1 MSHAQDTLAS
11 VRSAIVALGE
21 IQLDRAASGLMNS
34 IGYTS
39 PKTLEVQTNPNSFFS
54 ELQIEPAKLN
64 DILPRIREI
73 HFLFQLTG
81 DELPALSRNTM
92 PQTGGSFQR
101 GAIDSFVFLAI
112 DLDDS
117 SWSRREL
124 VTIVREI
131 NRGFAMPATV
141 LFRHGGKATFAV
153 IDRRA
158 NRRDPSR
165 DVVGGR
171 ISLVKDI
178 DLVSPHRAHVEIL
191 ADLSLSAIARKKAP
205 SDFRDLYDRWIETL
219 SAAELNKRFYA
230 ELADW
235 FAWASTKPD
244 LVTFSKG
251 QPASEGGKEVG
262 LIRLLTRLM
271 FVWFIKEKGLVP
283 GELFNEK
290 KLGDLLKDPP
300 RDHPNG
306 TDFYLAI
313 LQNLFFATLNTEMDQ
328 RRWRKDEAGQSKDYL
343 GHHVFRHEAKFAN
356 AKAAEALFNEVPF
369 LNGGLFECLDCE
381 ITSPEDERKDRAE
394 RERQYLILRVDG
406 FSDQPDKQ
414 PKLQNRIFFGGEDA
428 VDLSRY
434 YEKATRPRNVS
445 GLIDLFDR
453 YKFTIEEN
461 TPLEEEAALDPE
473 LLGKVF
479 ENLLASY
486 NEDTKTTARN
496 KSGSFYTP
504 REVVEFMVD
513 EALLAYLKPKIAGT
527 SDDGGIR
534 PNAPSLDF
542 GPVPGELGL
551 EATGHAAKAEKT
563 GAPDR
568 HETRLRSLL
577 DFASRAHDFTTSEV
591 DTLIAAI
598 ESCKAIDPAVGS
610 GAFPLGLLQKL
621 VHALAVLDPGG
632 EKWKARNRAY
642 YEANLARAE
651 NIPAPN
657 ERETAMAAAQAEL
670 DKFDAAFNSGH
681 YPDYTRKLYLI
692 ERCLHGVDVQPIAV
706 QIAKLR
712 CFISLAVEQR
722 ADDSRTNR
730 GITPLPNLETK
741 LVAANTLTPLHRN
754 GNAMLVTQELRVE
767 QAKLRNANRAF
778 FAAANGAD
786 KRRVQKQILDLR
798 HKIAD
803 LVKQDGI
810 FSGDEAALLAHWD
823 PFDPNSFAPF
833 FDAEWMFG
841 LEPSADE
848 GWFDIALANPPYVRQ
863 EKIETFKINGKQVL
877 TKAQL
882 KADYKT
888 YAGTADLLVYFFERA
903 LRLLKPEGALAFITS
918 NKWYRAGYGKGLR
931 GWLVENARIL
941 KLMDFGD
948 APVFEAIAY
957 PTILVA
963 TRRTAPGKPKDSETF
978 DAMNWH
984 AGAPVETFQAR
995 FAAEAFAMPSKALSV
1010 AGWQMEPRAQRDLL
1024 SKLRAAGKPLGDWC
1038 GGRFYYGI
1046 KTGLNE
1052 AFVIDGAQRAKL
1064 LASDPNSDDIIK
1076 PFLRGRDV
1084 KRWKVNPADKWL
1096 IFARQGIDISKY
1108 PAIKAHLETMRAAL
1122 EPKPRGWTK
1131 AWTGRKAGSYK
1142 WYEIQDNVA
1151 YWKAFEEPKIIVPEI
1166 TNSTNFAFDNEG
1178 YFCVNKMSIIP
1189 TPHWRFLIA
1198 VLNSTVSLW
1207 VARSTFTSKAGGFFE
1222 FTQQFVSQLP
1232 IPTAND
1238 DQSAII
1244 GLLIDA
1250 IAADG
1255 SSTARLESL
1264 LNAFVYELFFPKE
1277 LAERGLSPFAA
1288 AREAGLDKLAGLE
1301 GEALARAADEWSR
1314 QIADPS
1320 TKLYAT
1326 LFDLQS
1332 IDEVRIIEGRG

>member
-1 MSHAQDTLAS
+1 MSHAQETLAS
-11 VRSAIVALGE
+11 VKSAIVALGE
-21 IQLDRAASGLMNS
+21 IQLDRSATGLMNS

-39 PKTLEVQTNPNSFFS
+39 PKTLEVQTSPSSFLT
-54 ELQIEPAKLN
+54 ELQIDPTKLN
-64 DILPRIREI
+64 DILPRIRAV

-81 DELPALSRNTM
+81 DELPALSRNTV
-92 PQTGGSFQR
+92 PQTGVSFQR

-112 DLDDS
+112 DLDDG

-131 NRGFAMPATV
+131 NRGFAMPAIV

-191 ADLSLSAIARKKAP
+191 ADLSLSAIARKRAP

-244 LVTFSKG
+244 LVTFPKG
-251 QPASEGGKEVG
+251 QPAGEGGKEVG

-290 KLGDLLKDPP
+290 KLGDLLKEPP
-300 RDHPNG
+300 GDHPNG
-306 TDFYLAI
+306 HDFYLAI

-356 AKAAEALFNEVPF
+356 AEAAEALFNEVPF

-381 ITSPEDERKDRAE
+381 ITSPEDERKERAE
-394 RERQYLILRVDG
+394 KERQHLILRVDG

-414 PKLQNRIFFGGEDA
+414 PKLKNRIFFGGEDA
-428 VDLSRY
+428 VDLSKY

-527 SDDGGIR
+527 LDDGGIR
-534 PNAPSLDF
+534 PAAPSLDF
-542 GPVPGELGL
+542 GAAPGQLGL
-551 EATGHAAKAEKT
+551 EATGQAIKAEKA
-563 GAPDR
+563 GAPD
-568 HETRLRSLL
+568 HQETRLRSLL
-577 DFASRAHDFTTSEV
+577 DFASRTHDFTPAEV

-632 EKWKARNRAY
+632 QKWKARNRAY

-722 ADDSRTNR
+722 ADDSRLNR

-741 LVAANTLTPLHRN
+741 LVAANTLTPLHRK
-754 GNAMLVTQELRVE
+754 GQMEL
-767 QAKLRNANRAF
+767 QDQQIDFTLAKLRQE
-778 FAAANGAD
+778 FASLFTAANGAA
-786 KRRVQKQILDLR
+786 KRKIQKQIDALIE
-798 HKIAD
+798 K
-803 LVKQDGI
+803 LVKLLKDDRAL
-810 FSGDEAALLAHWD
+810 SSDEVKLVAQWR
-823 PFDPNSFAPF
+823 PFDQNSFAPF
-833 FDAEWMFG
+833 FDPELMFG
-841 LEPSADE
+841 LKPSAIE
-848 GWFDIALANPPYVRQ
+848 GWFDIVLANPPYVRQ
-863 EKIETFKINGKQVL
+863 EKIESFQINGKPVVS
-877 TKAQL
+877 KAQL
-882 KADYKT
+882 KSDYKT

-948 APVFEAIAY
+948 TPVFEAIAY

-963 TRRTAPGKPKDSETF
+963 TRRAAPGKPKDSETF
-978 DAMNWH
+978 DAMNWQ

-995 FAAEAFAMPSKALSV
+995 FASEAFAMPSKALSIS
-1010 AGWQMEPRAQRDLL
+1010 GWQMEPEAERDLL
-1024 SKLRAAGKPLGDWC
+1024 SKARAAGLPLNEWC
-1038 GGRFYYGI
+1038 DGRIYRGVL
-1046 KTGLNE
+1046 TGLND
-1052 AFVIDGAQRAKL
+1052 AFVIDGAIRAQLIKD
-1064 LASDPNSDDIIK
+1064 DPKSEELIK

-1084 KRWKVNPADKWL
+1084 KRWRAEPRDKWL
-1096 IFARQGIDISKY
+1096 IFTRRGIDIDNF
-1108 PAIKAHLETMRAAL
+1108 PAIRRHLESYRKAL
-1122 EPKPRGWTK
+1122 EPKPADWDPKKNGDWK
-1131 AWTGRKAGSYK
+1131 GRKPG
-1142 WYEIQDNVA
+1142 
-1151 YWKAFEEPKIIVPEI
+1151 
-1166 TNSTNFAFDNEG
+1166 G
-1178 YFCVNKMSIIP
+1178 
-1189 TPHWRFLIA
+1189 
-1198 VLNSTVSLW
+1198 
-1207 VARSTFTSKAGGFFE
+1207 VARITTSAR
-1222 FTQQFVSQLP
+1222 
-1232 IPTAND
+1232 
-1238 DQSAII
+1238 
-1244 GLLIDA
+1244 A
-1250 IAADG
+1250 IAC
-1255 SSTARLESL
+1255 L
-1264 LNAFVYELFFPKE
+1264 
-1277 LAERGLSPFAA
+1277 
-1288 AREAGLDKLAGLE
+1288 
-1301 GEALARAADEWSR
+1301 
-1314 QIADPS
+1314 
-1320 TKLYAT
+1320 
-1326 LFDLQS
+1326 
-1332 IDEVRIIEGRG
+1332 